1 MSSSV
6 VGDEDVSKEIS
17 VLISSNVRNV
27 DESESDDDVVR
38 ERCGLGADICDDGGL
53 NESRY
58 ERSDDQG
65 FDASF

>member
-1 MSSSV
+1 VSSSV

-17 VLISSNVRNV
+17 VLISSNVRNEE
-27 DESESDDDVVR
+27 DESDDDVVR
-38 ERCGLGADICDDGGL
+38 ERCGLGAADICDGGGL

-58 ERSDDQG
+58 ERSNDQG